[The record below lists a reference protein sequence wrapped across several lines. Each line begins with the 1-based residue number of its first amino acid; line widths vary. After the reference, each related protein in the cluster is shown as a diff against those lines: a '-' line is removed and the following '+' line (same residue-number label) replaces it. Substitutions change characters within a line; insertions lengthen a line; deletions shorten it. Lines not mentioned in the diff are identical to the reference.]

1 MIKITSCKICG
12 AEVEEFT
19 SEKHSVTY
27 LHCKNCE
34 FIFKAEEDL
43 LDEDGELERYLLHEN
58 SIEDERYLNFFRKFL
73 DQAVFKQNLIGNQ
86 VLDFGSGPEPVLA
99 YLLKKEYDME
109 VDIYDLF
116 FAPEKIYEGKK
127 YDLITSTEVVEHLK
141 NPLEYFKLFKKHLKE
156 GGHLAIMTL
165 FHDNDKEKF
174 LNWHYLGDM
183 SHISFYTP
191 KTLEVISEKVGL
203 SLVYVD
209 DYRYSVFKK

>member
-1 MIKITSCKICG
+1 MIKIKTCKICG
-12 AEVEEFT
+12 SEVEEFF

-27 LHCKNCE
+27 LHCNNCE

-43 LDEDGELERYLLHEN
+43 LDESGELERYLLHEN
-58 SIEDERYLNFFRKFL
+58 SIEDERYLEFFRKFL
-73 DQAVFKQNLIGNQ
+73 DQAVFKQDLIGNK

-99 YLLKKEYDME
+99 YLLEKEYDME
-109 VDIYDLF
+109 VDVYDLF
-116 FAPEKIYEGKK
+116 FAPKKVYKGKE

-141 NPLEYFKLFKKHLKE
+141 NPLEYFLLFKKHIKE

-174 LNWHYLGDM
+174 LKWHYLGDM

-191 KTLEVISEKVGL
+191 KTLEVIAEKIGMT
-203 SLVYVD
+203 LVYVD